1 MDKHQQ
7 QQQFKSDIV
16 NASLVLNNQLARLRM
31 LDKKFTA
38 TNKDLRNQIAAN
50 IKSGNND
57 RAKAIA
63 NELANIRHVQRTT
76 QNMSLALEV
85 VVIRF
90 STINEF
96 AIILETINPTIEM
109 IKDIQKDISKA
120 VPTANEVFSEMTSM
134 TSDVL
139 INSNIKSQASK
150 VPISTPMD
158 TEALSIL
165 NEVEGIL
172 ENEAKVKL
180 PEVPNSIHAV
190 KIKQETD
197 EHVIEDNRIMVEG

>member
-16 NASLVLNNQLARLRM
+16 NASLVLNNQLTRLRM

-38 TNKDLRNQIAAN
+38 MNTDLRNQIAAN

-109 IKDIQKDISKA
+109 IKGIQKEISKA
-120 VPTANEVFSEMTSM
+120 VPTANEVLSEMTSM

-139 INSNIKSQASK
+139 INSNIKSETGK
-150 VPISTPMD
+150 VPISIPVD

-172 ENEAKVKL
+172 ENEAKSKL
-180 PEVPNSIHAV
+180 PEVPNSIHAI

-197 EHVIEDNRIMVEG
+197 EHVMDDNRIMVEG